1 MTNEFSDL
9 DRRIREKHE
18 EISMQKD
25 GERVI
30 ALSSELEQLFAQK
43 DLLLQERNTAYRK
56 QLRAS

>member
-9 DRRIREKHE
+9 DRRIREKYE
-18 EISMQKD
+18 EISTQKD
-25 GERVI
+25 GERVM
-30 ALSSELEQLFAQK
+30 ALSAELEQLFAQK